1 MSFQVTELSRQN
13 EIICKNIAY
22 IHKQGI
28 GYELEN
34 AKRERAYI
42 DAKKQ
47 MEELVSRTAHLVGMA
62 QSYYK

>member
-1 MSFQVTELSRQN
+1 MN
-13 EIICKNIAY
+13 C
-22 IHKQGI
+22 H

-34 AKRERAYI
+34 AKRQKGYI

-62 QSYYK
+62 QNYYK